1 MKEEYHAFRDKMGV
15 MMFVIGASLSL
26 GLHNAQLRSQAHEA
40 FTLTPPF
47 MVGVQIFLC
56 WMLYLYTALAL
67 RENVL
72 KVRLQCLAPTL
83 HLAGLA
89 EALLIMCARCTSQ
102 PATSPHVKA
111 EGVELECRP
120 IYVV

>member
-1 MKEEYHAFRDKMGV
+1 
-15 MMFVIGASLSL
+15 MFVTGAALSL

-40 FTLTPPF
+40 FSLTPPF

-72 KVRLQCLAPTL
+72 KVYKRNFANGPSSTDRLL
-83 HLAGLA
+83 
-89 EALLIMCARCTSQ
+89 SF
-102 PATSPHVKA
+102 
-111 EGVELECRP
+111 
-120 IYVV
+120 VV

>member
-1 MKEEYHAFRDKMGV
+1 MGV
-15 MMFVIGASLSL
+15 IMFVTGAALSL

-40 FTLTPPF
+40 FSLTPPF

-72 KVRLQCLAPTL
+72 KVCKRSLEACLQMAQVLQGPAVFCCSCHYYTSFSLCRV
-83 HLAGLA
+83 HVV
-89 EALLIMCARCTSQ
+89 MCSNCVQ
-102 PATSPHVKA
+102 LV
-111 EGVELECRP
+111 
-120 IYVV
+120 

>member
-1 MKEEYHAFRDKMGV
+1 MGV

-72 KVRLQCLAPTL
+72 KVRPQCVAPTL
-83 HLAGLA
+83 RLAALA
-89 EALLIMCARCTSQ
+89 ATQRSCAMLIAHPS
-102 PATSPHVKA
+102 
-111 EGVELECRP
+111 
-120 IYVV
+120 